1 MPAGCLMHTVELP
14 PTRIEPPAQSSGR
27 AGAASARPVAATGSA
42 ELHAMRS
49 LIDRVDEMFLVLL
62 AGRRQLV
69 RRAMALKQRAGL
81 PARNPERER
90 QVHDQAQ
97 AFGAK
102 LALPNGVTRQLMELL
117 IGDACALQGLSS
129 SGEPTMG
136 CSSSLHE
143 SGSPPVPGSPRA
155 GKFLRLLPPPARLST
170 PLRWTLPAPLLRV
183 LLRSMTLRVMA
194 GPLAAGRLDDLQGR
208 RLGVEVTDLKL
219 RWVVV
224 IGTRDLHVQVPG
236 AEAESTVRGSATDL
250 LLLASRLEDADT
262 LFFQRRLQLVGDTEL
277 GLLVRNLL
285 DQLPWETI
293 PLDVR
298 VLLNRGARFARL
310 ARAAHQGEMIA

>member
-1 MPAGCLMHTVELP
+1 
-14 PTRIEPPAQSSGR
+14 
-27 AGAASARPVAATGSA
+27 VAAGPI
-42 ELHAMRS
+42 ELHAIRS

-81 PARNPERER
+81 PGRNPERER
-90 QVHDQAQ
+90 QVHDRAQ

-102 LALPNGVTRQLMELL
+102 LALSNGVTRQLMELL

-129 SGEPTMG
+129 SGERTV
-136 CSSSLHE
+136 SHFSLQHE
-143 SGSPPVPGSPRA
+143 SKHLPVLGFSQA
-155 GKFLRLLPPPARLST
+155 KKLLRLLPPPARLST
-170 PLRWTLPAPLLRV
+170 PLRWILPSPLLRD
-183 LLRSMTLRVMA
+183 LLRSMILRVMA
-194 GPLAAGRLDDLQGR
+194 GPLSQGRLDDLQGR
-208 RLGVEVTDLKL
+208 RLGVEITDLKL
-219 RWVVV
+219 RWVVE
-224 IGTRDLHVQVPG
+224 IGTRDLQVQVPG
-236 AEAESTVRGSATDL
+236 EEAESTVRGSATDL

-310 ARAAHQGEMIA
+310 ARAAHHAEMIA

>member
-1 MPAGCLMHTVELP
+1 MLNVELSQARFEQHAP
-14 PTRIEPPAQSSGR
+14 VPGF
-27 AGAASARPVAATGSA
+27 AGNAHSLRPVEGGSV
-42 ELHAMRS
+42 ELRAVRS

-62 AGRRQLV
+62 AGRRRLV
-69 RRAMALKQRAGL
+69 RRAMSVKHRAGL
-81 PARNPERER
+81 PGRDREREH
-90 QVHDQAQ
+90 QVHDRAQ
-97 AFGAK
+97 AFGAR
-102 LALPNGVTRQLMELL
+102 LALSASVTRQLTELL

-129 SGEPTMG
+129 TAEETTGD
-136 CSSSLHE
+136 SSSPHD
-143 SGSPPVPGSPRA
+143 SGGSVMSRFPYA
-155 GKFLRLLPPPARLST
+155 QKLLRLLPPPSRLSS
-170 PLRWTLPAPLLRV
+170 PLRWMLPPPLLCA

-194 GPLAAGRLDDLQGR
+194 GPLANGAFDDLRGR

-219 RWVVV
+219 RWVVE

-236 AEAESTVRGSATDL
+236 ENPESTVRGSATDL

-277 GLLVRNLL
+277 GLQVRNLL

-293 PLDVR
+293 PLDIR

-310 ARAAHQGEMIA
+310 ARTAHCGEMTA